1 MCFTRN
7 AFCVELEKIKMF
19 NISCSLLISQKTK
32 QIKKYFLLIM
42 FSYLGE
48 KFSKM
53 SDSESILGIVGKL
66 YLKNMLPRFY
76 SSVFLNLF
84 FLS

>member
-1 MCFTRN
+1 
-7 AFCVELEKIKMF
+7 
-19 NISCSLLISQKTK
+19 
-32 QIKKYFLLIM
+32 M

-84 FLS
+84 F